1 MSSSD
6 QPLSRTFA
14 RHSLSWRLTITI
26 SVVVVSVIV
35 VLAWAANRQVEES
48 LIRAGGDRAQA
59 VSAQLANL
67 LERSTRQGR
76 DDLHVTVARSELRVL
91 LQNPSDTEAAEV
103 VRAQFMAGPI
113 AGLRRIEIWT
123 ESGSRILEVTRAA
136 PDVDTKVAFPDLSR
150 PINAGLFPLQA
161 ANDVVS
167 TELVDE
173 VRSGGTPQGE
183 RLGFVVVRGTLSV
196 NPPGI
201 LARLVGPDALVLL
214 GNKAG
219 DVWTDL
225 AHLVPPPPIDLNQPG
240 TAEYRR
246 SDGQSR
252 LGALADIRDT
262 PWAVWVEFPRGVV
275 VAPAAAFLR
284 RMAGIGLL
292 VVVLSAVLV
301 RTVTRRLTT
310 PLAALTD
317 AAEAI
322 AAGDYARRTPDS
334 HRQDEVGRLG
344 DAFNAM
350 AEHVEANHQG
360 LEARMRERTTAIE
373 ALRSSEA
380 RYRAIVELAFDCIIT
395 IDEHGIVTEFNPAAE
410 RTFGYGREKAV
421 GQELATLIIPPSL
434 REAHRRGLA
443 HHVDT
448 GVGPVIGKLIEI
460 AAMRADGTE
469 FPAEL
474 AITAIESSGPS
485 RMFTGVVRDITRRK
499 RAEAALVESE
509 RAYRSTFDDAPLGIA
524 QVSIE
529 GRWLRVNRHLASI
542 LGYQADDLSGEPF
555 LDIFHP
561 DDRPMELMTEA
572 NRSGAREERV
582 RRKDGQV
589 VWVRLTIS
597 ALRDAAGMPRHFIVI
612 MEDVSER
619 RRLEDRLRQSQKME
633 AIGRLAGGV
642 AHDFNNLLTAIL
654 GYSQLLAEALD
665 PDDPKRHEVEEIVN
679 AAERS
684 AALTGQ
690 LLAFSRKQVLLPTI
704 LNLNTLIENTS
715 VLLGRLIGEHIDLTT
730 RLAPD
735 LEPVRADVTQ
745 LEQIVINLAV
755 NARDAMPSGGRL
767 TIETANTELDG
778 TPGTHPAAPEAGR
791 YVMLAVSDTGVGMD
805 AETQRRLFE
814 PFFTTKEQGQGT
826 GLGLATVYG
835 IVKQSGGFIWGY
847 SEPGQG
853 ATFKVYLPAS
863 SGTVASTPRR
873 TASVPKREGTET
885 ILVVEDERA
894 VRVMTRIILERS
906 GYHVLEAATPDEALR
921 LFREH
926 VETIDLLITDVVMP
940 GSHGPALYKQLV
952 AHRGPLKVLYM
963 SGYTDDEIVHAGRL
977 ERGVNFIEKPFTAQ
991 KLTGK
996 IREILD
1002 R

>member
-1 MSSSD
+1 
-6 QPLSRTFA
+6 
-14 RHSLSWRLTITI
+14 LTITI
-26 SVVVVSVIV
+26 SIVVVSAIV
-35 VLAWAANRQVEES
+35 VLAWAADNQIEAS

-59 VSAQLANL
+59 VSAQLASL
-67 LERSTRQGR
+67 LERSMQQNRQ
-76 DDLHVTVARSELRVL
+76 DLHATVARSELRVL
-91 LQNPSDTEAAEV
+91 LQNPSDTEAADV
-103 VRAQFMAGPI
+103 VRAQFMSGPI
-113 AGLRRIEIWT
+113 EGLRRVEIWT
-123 ESGSRILEVTRAA
+123 EAGSRILEVTRAA
-136 PDVDTKVAFPDLSR
+136 PGVDTTVALPELSR
-150 PINAGLFPLQA
+150 PINLGLFPLQS
-161 ANDVVS
+161 ANDVVL

-173 VRSGGTPQGE
+173 VRSGGTPQGQ

-214 GNKAG
+214 GNKTG

-225 AHLVPPPPIDLNQPG
+225 AHVVPAPPIDLNRPG
-240 TAEYRR
+240 TVEYRR
-246 SDGQSR
+246 SDGQAR
-252 LGALADIRDT
+252 LGALAEIRDT

-275 VAPAAAFLR
+275 VAPAAAFLG

-292 VVVLSAVLV
+292 VVGLSALLV

-310 PLAALTD
+310 PLTALTD

-322 AAGDYARRTPDS
+322 AAGDYARRTPNS

-344 DAFNAM
+344 DAFNVM
-350 AEHVEANHQG
+350 AEHVEATHQG
-360 LEARMRERTTAIE
+360 LEARVSERTTAIE
-373 ALRSSEA
+373 ALQSSEA
-380 RYRAIVELAFDCIIT
+380 RYRAIVELAFDCVIT

-410 RTFGYGREKAV
+410 RTFGYGRDKAV
-421 GQELATLIIPPSL
+421 GRELATLIIPPSL

-443 HHVDT
+443 HYLET
-448 GVGPVIGKLIEI
+448 GIGPVIGKLIEI

-474 AITAIESSGPS
+474 AITAIESVGPA

-499 RAEAALVESE
+499 QSEAALVESE
-509 RAYRSTFDDAPLGIA
+509 RAFRSTFDDAPLGIA

-529 GRWLRVNRHLASI
+529 GRWLRVNRYLASV
-542 LGYQADDLSGEPF
+542 LGYQADDLCGEPF

-561 DDRPMELMTEA
+561 DDTPMELMTEA
-572 NRSGAREERV
+572 DRPGDREERV
-582 RRKDGQV
+582 RRKDGQSL
-589 VWVRLTIS
+589 WVRLTIS
-597 ALRDAAGMPRHFIVI
+597 ALRDASGTPRHFIVI
-612 MEDVSER
+612 IEDVSER

-633 AIGRLAGGV
+633 AIGQLAGGV

-654 GYSQLLAEALD
+654 GYAQLVADALD
-665 PDDPKRHEVEEIVN
+665 PDDPKRRDVEEIVK

-704 LNLNTLIENTS
+704 LNLNALIENTS
-715 VLLGRLIGEHIDLTT
+715 VMLRRLIGEHIDLTT

-735 LEPVRADVTQ
+735 LAPVSADVTQ
-745 LEQIVINLAV
+745 IEQIVINLAV

-767 TIETANTELDG
+767 TIETENTELDG
-778 TPGTHPAAPEAGR
+778 TPGTHPATPEAGR
-791 YVMLAVSDTGVGMD
+791 YVMLVVSDTGVGMD

-814 PFFTTKEQGQGT
+814 PFFTTKEPGLGT

-835 IVKQSGGFIWGY
+835 IVKQSGGFIWVY
-847 SEPGQG
+847 SEPGHG

-863 SGTVASTPRR
+863 SGTVTATPRR
-873 TASVPKREGTET
+873 TASVPKHEGTET

-894 VRVMTRIILERS
+894 VRVMTRVILERS
-906 GYHVLEAATPDEALR
+906 GYHVIEAATPDEARR

-926 VETIDLLITDVVMP
+926 AETIDLLITDVVMP

-952 AHRGPLKVLYM
+952 EHHGPLKVLYM
-963 SGYTDDEIVHAGRL
+963 SGYTDDEIIHAGRL

-991 KLTGK
+991 KLTEK